1 MRELMEGEILE
12 VASIDEGDARDETA
26 DIMTKGM
33 FSNVLGNFEGFQ
45 ENNRR
50 K

>member
-26 DIMTKGM
+26 DMLTKGM
-33 FSNVLGNFEGFQ
+33 FSNVID
-45 ENNRR
+45 
-50 K
+50 